1 LRLTELLKRAGLAQ
15 PLMQDPVI
23 SGISADSRQIENGFL
38 FAALSG
44 SAADGSQYIA
54 QAAVQG
60 AVAICAPA
68 HVPVPNGLAHIKSD
82 NPRLALAQLASQF
95 YGPLTLQAV
104 AVTGTNGKTSTVN
117 FAQQLWEAAQIN
129 GAALGTLGIRGPQA
143 LGLDEDGAMTT
154 PDPVTLAR
162 TLARLQQ
169 AGISHVALEASSH
182 GLHQYRLDGVALAAA
197 GFTYIGRDHLDY
209 HGTIEDYL
217 AAKTELF
224 SRVLPAGGTAVLN
237 ADIPEFTHLAKLCHD
252 RGHKVLSYGVHG
264 QELRLLKATPRPD
277 GLELELNI
285 LGQPCR
291 VLLAVTG
298 TFQSGNILCAL
309 GLCLGSGLPVSQ
321 ALDALPALRNVR
333 GRMERVTPAPP
344 GTGIYVDYAHTPD
357 ALETVIRALR
367 PHTENRLLVVFG
379 CGGNRDKGKRPV
391 MGKIAAELAD
401 LVFVTDDN
409 PRHEDPATIRAEIM
423 AGINISASDSAATMA
438 ATVHDVAD
446 RAKAIQTAM
455 KQLKPGDTL
464 LIAGKGHE
472 QGQIVGHEV
481 RPFDDADIV
490 RQIMAGQLLIGDDV
504 E

>member
-1 LRLTELLKRAGLAQ
+1 
-15 PLMQDPVI
+15 
-23 SGISADSRQIENGFL
+23 
-38 FAALSG
+38 
-44 SAADGSQYIA
+44 
-54 QAAVQG
+54 
-60 AVAICAPA
+60 
-68 HVPVPNGLAHIKSD
+68 
-82 NPRLALAQLASQF
+82 
-95 YGPLTLQAV
+95 
-104 AVTGTNGKTSTVN
+104 
-117 FAQQLWEAAQIN
+117 
-129 GAALGTLGIRGPQA
+129 LGTLGIRGPQA

-237 ADIPEFTHLAKLCHD
+237 ADIPEFKHLAKLCHD

-321 ALDALPALRNVR
+321 ALAALPALRNVR
-333 GRMERVTPAPP
+333 GRMERVTPAPA

-423 AGINISASDSAATMA
+423 AGINISASDSAAT
-438 ATVHDVAD
+438 VHDVAD